1 MAKDVI
7 KVRILR
13 GEVYPGCVLNA
24 ITCILLRGKQREVT
38 HTHTH
43 THAHTQMRC
52 EDGAEGYLKMLVLKT
67 GVMWAQVQNC
77 GQPPEAERD
86 TEQDLPLSSWGEN
99 SPANTWISAQ

>member
-1 MAKDVI
+1 M
-7 KVRILR
+7 
-13 GEVYPGCVLNA
+13 
-24 ITCILLRGKQREVT
+24 
-38 HTHTH
+38 
-43 THAHTQMRC
+43 
-52 EDGAEGYLKMLVLKT
+52 KMLVLKT